1 MQMIKRRKDDTSM
14 LGDFPI
20 WRRHM
25 GDDSGVILDDM
36 AVAIDDSGGNLTP
49 HFYIPP
55 AEIKNQTLGWCLMLV
70 ACSAVKVPHVI
81 REPLVCSEQ

>member
-1 MQMIKRRKDDTSM
+1 MPLFWVISRYGDAIWAMILCYPRD
-14 LGDFPI
+14 
-20 WRRHM
+20 
-25 GDDSGVILDDM
+25 V
-36 AVAIDDSGGNLTP
+36 AVTIDNSGGNLTP